1 MTFEDAPGSG
11 EYGNSTTGIG
21 DSSTLPWGAKSLAW
35 QSERHRTCLV
45 MRTRAIVAL
54 VWAALVFLELALAV
68 WAGEFKPKRRRRGFG
83 MYGAQGTLDKM
94 SSPSTSHMWS
104 EEGRDEDEEE
114 IFEEELEGQS
124 EQEDEDQSQISIA
137 DSFPSDV
144 GSHDQNGGG
153 TSLSIDEEN
162 TKLSLNEST

>member
-1 MTFEDAPGSG
+1 MTFEDAPDSG
-11 EYGNSTTGIG
+11 ENGNSTTGIG
-21 DSSTLPWGAKSLAW
+21 DNSTSPWEAKSLAW
-35 QSERHRTCLV
+35 QSEQRRTCLV

-68 WAGEFKPKRRRRGFG
+68 WSGEFKPKRRRRGLG

-94 SSPSTSHMWS
+94 SSPLTSHMWS

-114 IFEEELEGQS
+114 EIFEEELEGQS
-124 EQEDEDQSQISIA
+124 GQEDEDQSQISIA

-144 GSHDQNGGG
+144 GSHDQNGEG
-153 TSLSIDEEN
+153 TKSQH
-162 TKLSLNEST
+162 